1 MEEEKISIEPEKID
15 TAEEQPPEEQ
25 KEKKGRNVGKYKK
38 NDTAD
43 VQPPEEQ
50 KEKKGKKRGKY
61 KKIENDTA
69 EELDFN
75 AFKAFFL
82 GS

>member
-1 MEEEKISIEPEKID
+1 MEEEKISIEND
-15 TAEEQPPEEQ
+15 TAEEQII
-25 KEKKGRNVGKYKK
+25 
-38 NDTAD
+38 D

-61 KKIENDTA
+61 KKNDTAEEQPPEEKKGKKRGKNKKNENDTA

>member
-1 MEEEKISIEPEKID
+1 MEEEKISIEND
-15 TAEEQPPEEQ
+15 TAEVQPPEEQ
-25 KEKKGRNVGKYKK
+25 KEKKGKKRGKYKK
-38 NDTAD
+38 IDTAD